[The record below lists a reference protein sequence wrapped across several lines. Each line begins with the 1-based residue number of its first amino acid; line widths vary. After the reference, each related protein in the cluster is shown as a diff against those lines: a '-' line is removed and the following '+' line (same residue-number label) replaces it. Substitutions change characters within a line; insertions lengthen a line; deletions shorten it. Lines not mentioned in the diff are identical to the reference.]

1 MYGSVPAMRPGAVW
15 LLVRAPL
22 AGDRRGPGG
31 GTEPREAEVEQL
43 RAARG
48 EHDVARLQVAM
59 NDTLRMRNG
68 ERLGDL
74 DGRT

>member
-1 MYGSVPAMRPGAVW
+1 MRPGAVW
-15 LLVRAPL
+15 LLGSARARRRQ
-22 AGDRRGPGG
+22 AGAGG

-59 NDTLRMRNG
+59 NDTLRMRSG

-74 DGRT
+74 DGRA